1 MSAKFIILH
10 LLVWFAV
17 RPAAAQTAPPR
28 QVVPP
33 TTLTP
38 VEAPTTTNA
47 TSPAATPSAPD
58 NPNSDARFQARQRF
72 DAGMKLYEE
81 GDYALAL
88 LEFERAHS
96 LVPGY
101 RVLYNIGQV
110 NIQLGRYARA
120 TRKLRQYL
128 ADGGDQIPDDRRASV
143 LADLDMLAGRTAT
156 LLVVVNVPDA
166 EIVLDG
172 DILATSPML
181 TPMLVDA
188 GEHRLTARKHG
199 YLDQTRPI
207 AMAGRDQLRLELVLA
222 EAPKAVPVEKTV
234 VVERPG
240 SPETNARGAS
250 RQVALTL
257 GWTGT
262 GLLAA
267 AWATTGYMGLSTASE
282 RKEKLDQATSAAEL
296 NDLKHRARDWYLAAD
311 ICGGLTLAATATML
325 YYTFFLPRPAATRQV
340 TVGLAPNSVLVL
352 GRF

>member
-1 MSAKFIILH
+1 VA
-10 LLVWFAV
+10 A
-17 RPAAAQTAPPR
+17 PA
-28 QVVPP
+28 
-33 TTLTP
+33 
-38 VEAPTTTNA
+38 TTNA
-47 TSPAATPSAPD
+47 SSPAATTSAQAAPD

-128 ADGGDQIPDDRRASV
+128 AEGSDQIPDDRKASV

-181 TPMLVDA
+181 APMLVDA
-188 GEHRLTARKHG
+188 GEHRLTVRKHG
-199 YLDQTRPI
+199 YVDQARPI

-222 EAPKAVPVEKTV
+222 EAPKVVPVEKTI
-234 VVERPG
+234 VVERPE
-240 SPETNARGAS
+240 SPEPNARSSS
-250 RQVALTL
+250 RQLTLAL

-267 AWATTGYMGLSTASE
+267 AWVTTGYIGLSTASE
-282 RKEKLDQATSAAEL
+282 RKDKLDQATSATEL
-296 NDLKHRARDWYLAAD
+296 NDLKHRARNWYLAAD
-311 ICGGLTLAATATML
+311 ICGGLTLTATAMMV
-325 YYTFFLPRPAATRQV
+325 YYTFFVPRPAATRQI
-340 TVGLAPNSVLVL
+340 TVGLTPNSVQVL